1 MSEYQLTRE
10 IIALSFAQTWT
21 EAKLE
26 WEIAEVYRAGQ
37 PDACL
42 CGHFPIIEVCV
53 LVNKAT
59 RHEAKV
65 GNCCA
70 KKFLGLRPD
79 DILRALE
86 RVKRNPKKSLNAEA
100 IAYAFKMGWITEWE
114 RRFYFD
120 IEGMRGLSDGQI
132 SKRTEINKYLSKKMR
147 AHEYASGRRGCGKVR
162 ARGAR

>member
-86 RVKRNPKKSLNAEA
+86 RVKRNPTKSLNAEA
-100 IAYAFKMGWITEWE
+100 VQHAFKVGWIDEWE
-114 RRFYFD
+114 RKFCLD
-120 IEGMRGLSDGQI
+120 ILRKGRGIRGKRKLSDKQTRMKI
-132 SKRTEINKYLSKKMR
+132 KINEKIAEKMR
-147 AHEYASGRRGCGKVR
+147 THSH
-162 ARGAR
+162 ARGRSRVGW

>member
-1 MSEYQLTRE
+1 MSEYRLAQE
-10 IIALSFAQTWT
+10 ILARSFAQTWA

-26 WEIAEVYRAGQ
+26 WEIAEVYRARQ

-53 LVNKAT
+53 LVNKVT

-86 RVKRNPKKSLNAEA
+86 RVERNPKKALNAEA
-100 IAYAFKMGWITEWE
+100 IAYAFKMGWITPWE
-114 RRFYFD
+114 RKFYSD
-120 IEGMRGLSDGQI
+120 IVGMRGLTDGQI
-132 SKRTEINKYLSKKMR
+132 SKRTEINEDLVNKMR
-147 AHEYASGRRGCGKVR
+147 EHEYASCRMGSGKVR
-162 ARGAR
+162 VRGAR

>member
-1 MSEYQLTRE
+1 MSQYQLAQE
-10 IIALSFAQTWT
+10 IIALSFAQTWA

-42 CGHFPIIEVCV
+42 CGHLPLIEVCV
-53 LVNKAT
+53 LVNKVT

-86 RVKRNPKKSLNAEA
+86 RVKRNPKKALNAEA
-100 IAYAFKMGWITEWE
+100 IAYAFKMGWITLWE
-114 RRFYFD
+114 KRFSFD
-120 IEGMRGLSDGQI
+120 IEGVKSLSDGQI
-132 SKRTEINKYLSKKMR
+132 SKRTEINENLVKKMR
-147 AHEYASGRRGCGKVR
+147 AYEYASGRRGAGKVR
-162 ARGAR
+162 ARGGR

>member
-59 RHEAKV
+59 RHEASAV
-65 GNCCA
+65 Y
-70 KKFLGLRPD
+70 P
-79 DILRALE
+79 
-86 RVKRNPKKSLNAEA
+86 
-100 IAYAFKMGWITEWE
+100 
-114 RRFYFD
+114 
-120 IEGMRGLSDGQI
+120 
-132 SKRTEINKYLSKKMR
+132 
-147 AHEYASGRRGCGKVR
+147 
-162 ARGAR
+162 